1 MKYAKKGDRSRMCE
15 ETVFKMVLVE
25 DDILQFDFRDY
36 EDLDGLDVKGFLK
49 SAWDAFTSSLYDAYP
64 HWSVYE
70 ITQIDEHHPIYTH
83 HLELVDDSKDIVA
96 SVVAHINYATKSVE
110 AYVRPVSS

>member
-1 MKYAKKGDRSRMCE
+1 MICTKKGDRSRMYE

-25 DDILQFDFRDY
+25 DDILQFDFRD
-36 EDLDGLDVKGFLK
+36 DADGDDVGGFVK
-49 SAWDAFTSSLYDAYP
+49 AAWDAFTSSLYDAYP

-96 SVVAHINYATKSVE
+96 SVVAHINYATKSVD